1 MGSKVPGM
9 LVPND
14 IIERMRSAQDPKK
27 EGMKIC
33 IETIEHIRSIKG
45 VHGIHI
51 MPVTWE
57 DKVPEIVEQAGLFPR
72 P

>member
-1 MGSKVPGM
+1 
-9 LVPND
+9 
-14 IIERMRSAQDPKK
+14 
-27 EGMKIC
+27 MKIC
-33 IETIEHIRSIKG
+33 IETIERIRSIKG